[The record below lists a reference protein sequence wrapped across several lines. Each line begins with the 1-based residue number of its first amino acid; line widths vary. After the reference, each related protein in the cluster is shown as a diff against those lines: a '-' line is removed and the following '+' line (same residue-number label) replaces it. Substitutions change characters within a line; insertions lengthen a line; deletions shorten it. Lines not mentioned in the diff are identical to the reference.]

1 MSLFSFF
8 SIIIMYHI
16 IMNKKNKVNSWNNTN
31 NWIASKA
38 LKEWTNQTVGV
49 VDDMHE

>member
-16 IMNKKNKVNSWNNTN
+16 IMNKKNKVNSFNTN